1 MKVIFLDFDGV
12 LNSLQS
18 FKMWEYKKDQ
28 SKWET
33 EMYAG
38 WKGSMREYLAMEFC
52 PICFSN
58 MEELVRRNPDVKIV
72 ISSSWRQGE
81 TVESLKQIL
90 FPSKLI
96 SEAVIDVTES
106 FSKIRGEEIQKW
118 LNEHPEVTK
127 YVIVDDDSEM
137 LDSQKENFVK
147 TTFMHGFQ
155 YGDMLWADRILGKRD
170 KT

>member
-18 FKMWEYKKDQ
+18 FKMWEYRKDQ

-33 EMYAG
+33 EMYKG
-38 WKGSMREYLAMEFC
+38 WQGSMREYLAMEFC

-72 ISSSWRQGE
+72 VSSSWRINE

-90 FPSKLI
+90 YPSKLI
-96 SEAVIDVTES
+96 SEAIIGVTES
-106 FSKIRGEEIQKW
+106 FSNLRGYEIQKW
-118 LNEHPEVTK
+118 LDGHPEVK
-127 YVIVDDDSEM
+127 NYVIIDDDNNM
-137 LDSQKENFVK
+137 LDSQKDNFVK
-147 TTFMHGFQ
+147 TSFMHGFQ
-155 YGDMLWADRILGKRD
+155 YGDMLWADRILGK
-170 KT
+170 